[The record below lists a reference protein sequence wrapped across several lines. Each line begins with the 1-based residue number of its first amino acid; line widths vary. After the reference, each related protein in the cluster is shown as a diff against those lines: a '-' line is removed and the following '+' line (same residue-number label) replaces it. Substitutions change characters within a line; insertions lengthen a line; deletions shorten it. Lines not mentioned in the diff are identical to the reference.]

1 MTARAGSMSIDG
13 TPISQ
18 ADRARM
24 AADEELLRQRQLQA
38 VRVIAGQAQN
48 VDDCRLLLDI
58 LGLGPQVV
66 AGALGREPGTPPAK
80 PAGKPPGR
88 RGRAA

>member
-24 AADEELLRQRQLQA
+24 QADEALQRQRQHQA
-38 VRVIAGQAQN
+38 VRVIAGQAQD

-66 AGALGREPGTPPAK
+66 AAALGREPGVSAK
-80 PAGKPPGR
+80 PAAKSGNRR